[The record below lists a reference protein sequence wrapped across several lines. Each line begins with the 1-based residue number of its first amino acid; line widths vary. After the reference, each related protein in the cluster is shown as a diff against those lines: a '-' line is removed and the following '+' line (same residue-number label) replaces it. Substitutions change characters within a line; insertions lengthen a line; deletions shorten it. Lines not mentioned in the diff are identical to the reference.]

1 MATLLLVGSILLRAV
16 MATLLVGS
24 ILVLAAGV
32 SKVVGTE
39 VEEGEGSAVEVA
51 MIILK
56 VLKVEDGPNVGNF
69 SGGGQ
74 IGFNPNLGF
83 QPQFG
88 ASGSHGGNP
97 VGPFLPSGEPVTR
110 GSSVVGGAF
119 PVGGGAALAGVSVP
133 VPAGAGCGVHAQAGA
148 AYPVG
153 GGGGS
158 GAVLGGDAVPGG
170 AAFSVAVASLPKVGG
185 VQPSGSANAAS
196 GGAIAQVT
204 GGSGGM

>member
-1 MATLLLVGSILLRAV
+1 MVWQWAWLEQWVRDECRSERRQ
-16 MATLLVGS
+16 
-24 ILVLAAGV
+24 
-32 SKVVGTE
+32 
-39 VEEGEGSAVEVA
+39 
-51 MIILK
+51 
-56 VLKVEDGPNVGNF
+56 F
-69 SGGGQ
+69 RGGGQ
-74 IGFNPNLGF
+74 IGFNPNLAF

-185 VQPSGSANAAS
+185 VQPSGSANATS